1 MYVYDYVSTFWKGNA
16 SSNLNP
22 SLSKNQESPI
32 LELFKKQIPQNSL
45 ETVSPRSLQWMKQ
58 VLVKLDVDNQSSY
71 FNAIDTTLLKTQKNA
86 GPMLTQICKPVTIFP
101 LLPLGRSSLLSP
113 LKEVSTVQF
122 LQPASMS
129 IEETKQALSQL
140 VPPPEEIDL
149 HDVDDELLLLIAE
162 KFPQLKV
169 LRLQK
174 EYLGGHYLGP
184 WDLTDRGLLAIEKLT
199 SLEKLELSGWEFIV
213 YISSNGLKSLF
224 STSHLANQLTE
235 LKLVTFQALD
245 ENLLPLSKYK
255 KLETLSIRSAFVTPD
270 GLKNVLQSP
279 SLKNSLSNLYLY
291 NSTGFDTSISD
302 NVLKELNNYSHLEH
316 LVLIASPWKST
327 SQALQQLLASQSA
340 LKTLV
345 LNGTTIDDGSAE
357 KIGKMTKLEHLELL
371 DCSAMTSD
379 TGIPQVLNSKENLR
393 HLNLQ
398 EIVQLNDQHLALIG
412 QLQALEFLS
421 LSSPAP
427 YLMTSEGLKQFC
439 ECEAVQNNLQTFR
452 LKDFSTVKSEGFGYL
467 GQLKKLSNLR
477 LDSCLWFNDDSLRAL
492 ANSPL
497 RNSLQEFEF
506 NETVLSDQ
514 AIFTLTQFEKLKNLT
529 LASCYG
535 LTNDGKGKFLEQVFF
550 KKNLFGLCMDSF
562 DLSDEVI
569 KKFSAFESLKVLIMS
584 NNGAISNTGEKY
596 LLDLAKEKGCLTCIA
611 SGETDFFNMFESS
624 LKAGEELPFKT

>member
-1 MYVYDYVSTFWKGNA
+1 M
-16 SSNLNP
+16 
-22 SLSKNQESPI
+22 
-32 LELFKKQIPQNSL
+32 
-45 ETVSPRSLQWMKQ
+45 
-58 VLVKLDVDNQSSY
+58 
-71 FNAIDTTLLKTQKNA
+71 
-86 GPMLTQICKPVTIFP
+86 CKPVTIFP
-101 LLPLGRSSLLSP
+101 LLPLGRSSLRSP

-169 LRLQK
+169 LRLHK
-174 EYLGGHYLGP
+174 EHEDGHYLGP

-302 NVLKELNNYSHLEH
+302 NVLKELKNYSHLEH

-327 SQALQQLLASQSA
+327 SQALEQLLASKGF

-357 KIGKMTKLEHLELL
+357 KIGKMTKLEDLELL
-371 DCSAMTSD
+371 DCSAITSD

-398 EIVQLNDQHLALIG
+398 EIVQLKNQHLLLIG
-412 QLQALEFLS
+412 QLQTLEFLS

-427 YLMTSEGLKQFC
+427 YVTSEGLKQFC
-439 ECEAVQNNLQTFR
+439 ECEAVQNNLQTLR
-452 LKDFSTVKSEGFGYL
+452 LKDFSTVESEGFGYL

-477 LDSCLWFNDDSLRAL
+477 LESCLWFNEDSLRAL

-506 NETVLSDQ
+506 DEVVRSDQ
-514 AIFTLTQFEKLKNLT
+514 STFTGTIHHKRT
-529 LASCYG
+529 L
-535 LTNDGKGKFLEQVFF
+535 
-550 KKNLFGLCMDSF
+550 
-562 DLSDEVI
+562 LSAKI
-569 KKFSAFESLKVLIMS
+569 GNS
-584 NNGAISNTGEKY
+584 ISN
-596 LLDLAKEKGCLTCIA
+596 I
-611 SGETDFFNMFESS
+611 FFF
-624 LKAGEELPFKT
+624 